1 MRPLIKDDDDDDDDN
16 EADNDE
22 EEDEEE
28 EKSENGKLLEREFAR
43 FDWVPVLVLFTLY
56 IKNTFSGE
64 VSGSLLTLLESF

>member
-1 MRPLIKDDDDDDDDN
+1 MIKDDDDDDDN

-56 IKNTFSGE
+56 IK
-64 VSGSLLTLLESF
+64 